1 MTPREEAIARLRA
14 ALDRDS
20 TCAWAIAPE
29 SVAHLLAA
37 YDEAIAN
44 TSLPGYERLVAERDA
59 AQERVDLD
67 VDEFRRIKAEIDNL
81 RCGLPPLTEDSAR
94 TLYALIAGICDR
106 AVAAGRQRVPLIV
119 QRDKAEAERDTARA
133 ALAETERERD
143 RARADLAAI
152 KAQQD
157 EVLRAELLSLGRYS
171 IEQKPNMVA
180 IKARIERQMGRLAE
194 RRLAEGAPW
203 GIDGQRDPDHP
214 CDMFRNGKP
223 SERNTCE
230 GDGHAL
236 CNECGHYRM
245 REPDRQPKP
254 AGGAS

>member
-37 YDEAIAN
+37 YDEAVAN

-67 VDEFRRIKAEIDNL
+67 IDEFRRIKAEIDNL
-81 RCGLPPLTEDSAR
+81 RCGFPPLTEDSAR
-94 TLYALIAGICDR
+94 TLYAVVAGICER

-119 QRDKAEAERDTARA
+119 QRDKAEAERDTAKDL
-133 ALAETERERD
+133 LAETERERD
-143 RARADLAAI
+143 RARADLVAANRVVVW
-152 KAQQD
+152 A
-157 EVLRAELLSLGRYS
+157 RALTNDPNACVEDLSAAVHELD
-171 IEQKPNMVA
+171 A
-180 IKARIERQMGRLAE
+180 AE
-194 RRLAEGAPW
+194 R
-203 GIDGQRDPDHP
+203 
-214 CDMFRNGKP
+214 
-223 SERNTCE
+223 
-230 GDGHAL
+230 
-236 CNECGHYRM
+236 
-245 REPDRQPKP
+245 KP